1 MGVWIER
8 GKVTEVFWDPV
19 AAFGFVQGNPCW
31 GRVFRTNPPGLAH
44 DSPFPTGFVLENT
57 ILRRVSG
64 TNPMTNNRPI
74 SFSKSVIVDT
84 AHFSKSVFS

>member
-19 AAFGFVQGNPCW
+19 AAFGFVQGN
-31 GRVFRTNPPGLAH
+31 A
-44 DSPFPTGFVLENT
+44 

>member
-1 MGVWIER
+1 MFGLKR

-19 AAFGFVQGNPCW
+19 AAFGFVQGNLCQ
-31 GRVFRTNPPGLAH
+31 GRIFGTYPPGLAH
-44 DSPFPTGFVLENT
+44 EIPFFAGFVQENAL
-57 ILRRVSG
+57 LRRVSG